1 MEPQITQSTQME
13 AVPYRAVREEAEL
26 HFACFASFAVP
37 FLLAIGQTALCDPSQ
52 LLSDARAG
60 DLAVHSA
67 GATVPAEGVPI
78 RYHGHREGGDP
89 AVLGCGGRSGWV
101 GVWAAPLVL
110 QFTTSGDLCTRIAFT

>member
-13 AVPYRAVREEAEL
+13 AAPYRAVREEAEL

-78 RYHGHREGGDP
+78 RYHGHRESGDP
-89 AVLGCGGRSGWV
+89 AALAS
-101 GVWAAPLVL
+101 AATRVL